1 MFHVSSYFEIV
12 DKERKLVKDNI
23 VFVLKEVAKF
33 EFEFQLINAAGFTFL
48 KKELTP
54 SLIY

>member
-1 MFHVSSYFEIV
+1 MVHSASYFEIV

-48 KKELTP
+48 KNGLK
-54 SLIY
+54 